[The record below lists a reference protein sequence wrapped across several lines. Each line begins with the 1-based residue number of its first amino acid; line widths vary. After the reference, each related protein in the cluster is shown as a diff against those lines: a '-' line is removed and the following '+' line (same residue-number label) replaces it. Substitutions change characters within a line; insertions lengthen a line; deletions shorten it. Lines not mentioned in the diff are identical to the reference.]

1 MSVIHLVILSPS
13 SKFFEGDVDMV
24 TVPTKLGPIGV
35 LPSHYPIISLLVIG
49 TMHILIGTVIHYFAI
64 SGGIISVQED
74 RTLILAEAI
83 ECPQDID
90 VGRARAAKE
99 RAEALIV
106 SKEPNIDLVR
116 AQAAL
121 QRALNR
127 IRVAEEHL

>member
-35 LPSHYPIISLLVIG
+35 LPSHYPIISLLISG
-49 TMHILIGTVIHYFAI
+49 EMHIKIGSVIQYFAV
-64 SGGIISVQED
+64 SGGLISVQKD
-74 RTLILAEAI
+74 QTLILAEAI
-83 ECPQDID
+83 ERPQDID
-90 VGRARAAKE
+90 VARARAAKE
-99 RAEALIV
+99 RAETLLA
-106 SKEPNIDLVR
+106 SKDPNIDLVR